1 MNQIN
6 SVSMKNRISISRK
19 DIIWNY
25 LGYGFSFGTN
35 ILLLPIV
42 LYYLPTEELGL
53 WYIFLSVG
61 AFVAMFDFGFSPQIA
76 RVITYSYAGADEIQ
90 KVGVV
95 SATLGDRKDSNIYL
109 LKKVICTAKSIY
121 LIIALLAFILLSTG
135 GTYYIYTVSDRH
147 LSAYILYAWGV
158 FVIAS
163 FINILYL
170 YYTAIFRGIGN
181 FVDLNKAL
189 ALSKLI
195 QIIASVTL
203 LVLCRNIMAVTIA
216 YLLSGIMFR
225 FYLSHA
231 LRKKTEVGKEYYKS
245 KNNFTINERYENF
258 KLIWSNARKDGLV
271 MISRYFVT
279 QSNTVLCSLYLGL
292 TETAGYALS
301 VQILTIVSS
310 ISSIYYTTQQPL
322 LNAASV
328 EKNHSLKYNIFSK
341 SWVIFIVMYV
351 LFILVMI
358 TIGIPLVNLI
368 KHDTLLNINMF
379 LFLAIYMFLEAN
391 QSLFTSYIS
400 TSNYI
405 PYSNAY
411 CVSALLATI
420 LAILLITLTSWGV
433 MSLILAHFI
442 VQLSYNNWRWPQFVL
457 REFNVS
463 LFTLF
468 KDGIAKLISQLKTLS
483 FRIFL

>member
-1 MNQIN
+1 
-6 SVSMKNRISISRK
+6 MKNRISISCK

-76 RVITYSYAGADEIQ
+76 RVITYSYAGVDEIQ

-95 SATLGDRKDSNIYL
+95 STTLDRKDSNTYL

-121 LIIALLAFILLSTG
+121 LVIALLAFILLSTG
-135 GTYYIYTVSDRH
+135 GTYYIYNVSDGH
-147 LSAYILYAWGV
+147 LSSYILYAWGI

-195 QIIASVTL
+195 QIVASVTL
-203 LVLCRNIMAVTIA
+203 LALYRNIMAVTIA

-231 LRKKTEVGKEYYKS
+231 FRKKTNVGKEYYES
-245 KNNFTINERYENF
+245 KNNFTIGERYENF
-258 KLIWSNARKDGLV
+258 KLIWSNAKKDGLV

-310 ISSIYYTTQQPL
+310 ISSIYYATQQPL

-341 SWVIFIVMYV
+341 SWVLFIMMYV
-351 LFILVMI
+351 LFVLIMI

-368 KHDTLLNINMF
+368 KHDTLLDVNMF
-379 LFLAIYMFLEAN
+379 VFLAIYMFLEAN

-411 CVSALLATI
+411 CVSALLATL
-420 LAILLITLTSWGV
+420 LAILLITLTNWGV
-433 MSLILAHFI
+433 MGLILAHFI
-442 VQLSYNNWRWPQFVL
+442 VQLSYNNWRWPRFVL
-457 REFNVS
+457 QEFHTS

-468 KDGIAKLISQLKTLS
+468 KNGVVQLVSQWKTFS
-483 FRIFL
+483 FR